1 MPGFCGNCGAPISGA
16 FCGKCGKPA
25 ASPGTPASAQPAP
38 RPPAKPLAQS
48 AAPAAAA
55 KKSSGLG
62 KVLLIVGGVLV
73 FLFVAG
79 VGAAFYVVHL
89 AKKKISA
96 YTEAATGGSSSDVIQ
111 VAQGASCALLSKEDL
126 QQILGVTVEKSS
138 EITENDEPGCAYYTN
153 PAAFAQLQQMAIEQ
167 ARKDSQRAAAEH
179 KGEKI
184 DNPVELLKDTKDLEG
199 VVKGFGLSQP
209 DKDGKVFSFTIKHN
223 YSSSDWSAMRTT
235 MSVVPGFEELPGIGD
250 AAMVGSFG
258 HALFVLKGDT
268 LVSLELMYIPESRTR
283 GADIARKIVS
293 HL

>member
-1 MPGFCGNCGAPISGA
+1 MPGFCGYCGAPISGP

-25 ASPGTPASAQPAP
+25 DPPRTPAPSQAAAKPPAQSLAQPAT
-38 RPPAKPLAQS
+38 
-48 AAPAAAA
+48 PAAV

-73 FLFVAG
+73 VLFAV
-79 VGAAFYVVHL
+79 VIGAAFYAVHVV
-89 AKKKISA
+89 KKKIST
-96 YTEAATGGSSSDVIQ
+96 YTAAATGGSSPDIVQ
-111 VAQGASCALLSKEDL
+111 VAQGRSCALLSKEDL
-126 QQILGVTVEKSS
+126 QQILGVTVERSS
-138 EITENDEPGCAYYTN
+138 EIEEDSEPGCAYYTN

-209 DKDGKVFSFTIKHN
+209 DKDGRVFTFSVKRN
-223 YSSSDWSAMRTT
+223 YSSADWSAMRTT
-235 MSVVPGFEELPGIGD
+235 MSVVPGFEDLPGIGD
-250 AAMVGSFG
+250 AAMIGSFG
-258 HALFVLKGDT
+258 HVLFVLKGDT
-268 LVSLELMYIPESRTR
+268 VISLQLLYIPEARTR

>member
-1 MPGFCGNCGAPISGA
+1 MPGFCSHCGAPISGA

-25 ASPGTPASAQPAP
+25 ASPGTPAFGQSAPP
-38 RPPAKPLAQS
+38 PPAIPLAPS
-48 AAPAAAA
+48 AAPATIT
-55 KKSSGLG
+55 KKGSSFG

-96 YTEAATGGSSSDVIQ
+96 YTAVATVDSSSDVAQ
-111 VAQGASCALLSKEDL
+111 VAQGSSCALLSKQEL
-126 QQILGVTVEKSS
+126 QQILGVIVEKSS
-138 EITENDEPGCAYYTN
+138 EIVENGEPGCAYYTN
-153 PAAFAQLQQMAIEQ
+153 PSAFAELQQMAIEQ

-179 KGEKI
+179 QGEKI
-184 DNPVELLKDTKDLEG
+184 DNPLELLKDTKDLEG
-199 VVKGFGLSQP
+199 VVKGFGLSGP
-209 DKDGKVFSFTIKHN
+209 NKDGRVFTFTVKHN

-235 MSVVPGFEELPGIGD
+235 LSVVPGFEELPGIGD

-283 GADIARKIVS
+283 GADIGRKIAS